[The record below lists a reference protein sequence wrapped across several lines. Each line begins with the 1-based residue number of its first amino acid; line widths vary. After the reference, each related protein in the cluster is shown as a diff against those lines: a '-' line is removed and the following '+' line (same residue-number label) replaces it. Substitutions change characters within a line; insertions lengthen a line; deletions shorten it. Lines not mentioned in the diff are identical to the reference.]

1 MHSPRALLQRFAGL
15 DVLVVGEA
23 FLDSW
28 VSGPS
33 PRLAREAPVPV
44 VSVER
49 TVTAPGAAANTA
61 ANAAA
66 LGARVRFLS
75 VVGDDA
81 DGAALRRVL
90 RERGVPDDDV
100 LSAAGRRT
108 VTKRRVLAG
117 DQMLLRVDDGDTDAL
132 PGDVVE
138 ELVRRL
144 DALVPRCDVVVVG
157 DYDAGLF
164 VPRLLDRFA
173 SAQESGRLLVV
184 DARTPLRWARVRP
197 AALKPNAAEVASLLD
212 ETGAARLAAARGED
226 RVDAVVGSAER
237 VLATSGASVVAVT
250 LDTDGAVLLER
261 DRPPHRL
268 YTSPAPPTRS
278 NGAGDSFTAAFAL
291 ALGAGADASSAAELG
306 AAAAAVVVQSPGTS
320 VCSAAELRAAVTS
333 DALDLLDAA
342 SLADAVAVHR
352 AAGRRVVFT
361 NGCFDVL
368 HRGHVA
374 YLNSAKEQGDVL
386 VVGLNSDASVARL
399 KGEGRPVNP
408 VGDRAA
414 VLSALSCVDHLAV
427 FDGDTAADLLEV
439 VRPDVY
445 VKGGDYTAA
454 MLPEAPLVERLGGE
468 VRILDY
474 LEDRST
480 SGLLARIRGEAA
492 ASRGADPS

>member
-1 MHSPRALLQRFAGL
+1 VQSPRALLQRFAGL
-15 DVLVVGEA
+15 EVLVVGEA

-44 VSVER
+44 VAVES
-49 TVTAPGAAANTA
+49 TVSAPGAAANTA

-81 DGAALRRVL
+81 DGAALRRAL

-100 LSAAGRRT
+100 LAVPGRRT
-108 VTKRRVLAG
+108 VSKRRVLAG
-117 DQMLLRVDDGDTDAL
+117 EQMLLRVDDGDTQPPAR
-132 PGDVVE
+132 DVVAA
-138 ELVRRL
+138 LLLRL
-144 DALVPRCDVVVVG
+144 DALVERCDVVVVG

-164 VPRLLDRFA
+164 VPEVLDGLTA
-173 SAQESGRLLVV
+173 VQERSPRLLVV
-184 DARTPLRWARVRP
+184 DARTPLRWSRVRP
-197 AALKPNAAEVASLLD
+197 AAVKPNAAEVTSLLD
-212 ETGAARLAAARGED
+212 ETGSARLAAARGED
-226 RVDAVVGSAER
+226 RVDAVAGSAGQ
-237 VLATSGASVVAVT
+237 VLDAAGASVVAVT
-250 LDTDGAVLLER
+250 LDADGAVLLER

-268 YTSPAPPTRS
+268 YTTPAPPTRS

-306 AAAAAVVVQSPGTS
+306 AAAATVVVQSAGTT
-320 VCSAAELRAAVTS
+320 VCSAAELRSAVTT
-333 DALDLLDAA
+333 DATDLLDAVA
-342 SLADAVAVHR
+342 LADAIAAHR

-374 YLNSAKEQGDVL
+374 YLNAAKEQGDVL

-414 VLSALSCVDHLAV
+414 VLRALSCVDHLAV

-480 SGLLARIRGEAA
+480 SGLLARIRG
-492 ASRGADPS
+492 GARAEDRA